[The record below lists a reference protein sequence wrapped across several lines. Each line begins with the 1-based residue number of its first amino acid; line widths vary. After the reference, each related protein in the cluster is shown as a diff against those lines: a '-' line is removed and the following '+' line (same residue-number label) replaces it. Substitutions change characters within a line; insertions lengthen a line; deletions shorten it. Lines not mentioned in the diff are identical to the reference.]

1 MTLAARLRT
10 IANELRPTHPAQAA
24 LISGIAVEVGRLEK
38 TMDEIVQDA
47 MEDACALDDLT
58 DVAEAD
64 LRGRQ

>member
-47 MEDACALDDLT
+47 LDAMT

>member
-1 MTLAARLRT
+1 MTLAARLRI
-10 IANELRPTHPAQAA
+10 IANELRPTHPVQAA

-47 MEDACALDDLT
+47 LDAMT